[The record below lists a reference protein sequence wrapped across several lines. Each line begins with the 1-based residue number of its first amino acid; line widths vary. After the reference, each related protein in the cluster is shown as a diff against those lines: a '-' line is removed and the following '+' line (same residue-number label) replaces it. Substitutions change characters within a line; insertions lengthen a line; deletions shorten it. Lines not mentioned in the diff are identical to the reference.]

1 MKVKRIGALDGLK
14 GIATVLLVI
23 LASLPGT
30 MTRSSLV
37 GYPFMVIMGYLV
49 TVHMEQAPHTFGQLL
64 KKFAKRL
71 WLPLIWVI
79 LITICVLYMT
89 NLELLKEQAVLA
101 VKGLFLVANTE
112 NIAHISNV
120 TLPGV
125 TGGFA
130 FTWFISLL
138 AQCVV
143 VFGALIASAQRFQVR
158 NSIKAITLLVMQ
170 SILQVTISTLV
181 VTENAAGLLYNLGYV
196 AAFMSGSLIVYVTP
210 VLLNLLYQFEHK
222 RLLLTLV
229 GLLSAGMW
237 LPIAMTFIVKDSMTL
252 YLGSTLIILATTMII
267 FTIVS
272 GVPIMRFMFQLPLFR
287 LIGERSYAYYLSV
300 GVSSFLPTFI
310 YPYRV
315 VFVIVSAELLYQLFK
330 VNRPYLRFI
339 NGDWVDDVTELLA
352 FGQGGRFGIKD
363 IITATLSV
371 LIVIIALT
379 ALVMAFVGV

>member
-1 MKVKRIGALDGLK
+1 M
-14 GIATVLLVI
+14 
-23 LASLPGT
+23 
-30 MTRSSLV
+30 
-37 GYPFMVIMGYLV
+37 
-49 TVHMEQAPHTFGQLL
+49 
-64 KKFAKRL
+64 
-71 WLPLIWVI
+71 
-79 LITICVLYMT
+79 
-89 NLELLKEQAVLA
+89 
-101 VKGLFLVANTE
+101 
-112 NIAHISNV
+112 
-120 TLPGV
+120 TLPGM

-143 VFGALIASAQRFQVR
+143 AFGVLIASAQRFQVR

-170 SILQVTISTLV
+170 SILQVTIATLV

-252 YLGSTLIILATTMII
+252 YLGSTLIVLATTMII